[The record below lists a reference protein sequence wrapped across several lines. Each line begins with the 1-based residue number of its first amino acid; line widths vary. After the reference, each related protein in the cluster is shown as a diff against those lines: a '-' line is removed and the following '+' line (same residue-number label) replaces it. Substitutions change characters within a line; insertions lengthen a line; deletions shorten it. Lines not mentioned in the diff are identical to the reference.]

1 LLRGRGK
8 REELAGFGRG
18 DRAFGRS
25 ESLPK
30 WPWEVLSFVAMP
42 NAKLRIVIFQDG
54 EWLCAHCLEYNLAT
68 QAKNLDDLRYDLE
81 RMIVG
86 HIAVSLA
93 NGLKPFR
100 NGRRAPEKYWAMFRR
115 SKISLPQ
122 QSFGLRTKKRGVKI
136 PTPEIRVAALA
147 A

>member
-1 LLRGRGK
+1 VPLSRFTERGVI
-8 REELAGFGRG
+8 ECIS
-18 DRAFGRS
+18 S

-30 WPWEVLSFVAMP
+30 WPWEALSFVAMD

-54 EWLCAHCLEYNLAT
+54 EWLCAHCLEYDLAT

-100 NGRRAPEKYWAMFRR
+100 RSCPDWCGKGSGAFFRWKKLTTNRPPARAATGGMRHGRGYQEVRAGA
-115 SKISLPQ
+115 
-122 QSFGLRTKKRGVKI
+122 
-136 PTPEIRVAALA
+136 
-147 A
+147 